1 MIRPFSTGFSTD
13 LLDIEID
20 CGDAGDFA
28 LTAGNPLGDAL
39 MRPGR
44 VVLDLVLDQ
53 DGAQMRLAEDQHVV
67 EELPAQGAGGGVRR
81 SRSSGSLNGGLKDP
95 GAGGLEDSG

>member
-1 MIRPFSTGFSTD
+1 LIRPFSTGFSTD

-67 EELPAQGAGGGVRR
+67 EELAAQGAGEAFAGRVH
-81 SRSSGSLNGGLKDP
+81 P
-95 GAGGLEDSG
+95 GA